1 MTSSSS
7 PTDGDSKKTRWWQ
20 SHLRIA
26 SLVMAVTLLALNLAF
41 LWRDRSL
48 SFESTWPWIFNG
60 IVFYCLIVDAMRQ
73 FEPEDRLASL
83 RKMLV
88 KNPDSPRVMLS
99 LMSVG
104 VIFGFLYLIWR
115 PHLHTVWDYS
125 DGGLMR
131 VLPVFLVM
139 AGTLMLAGL
148 LLILLNPKTIADE
161 DRLKAAKKLDEAL
174 DQITSD
180 LTQANLVVAAM
191 HIYVD
196 NKPAKM
202 DTMADE
208 LFLRKLDD
216 ELRVKESLVSVEKV
230 ILARKRDVDELT
242 REFQAE
248 QLRVRKALTSSVSG
262 VGVGFLTYELG
273 GAVKNFVLLTNQ
285 QHAVNFGFWL
295 EAVVQHDSAP
305 KGDGDNS
312 SRSWQPADAD
322 VSSLAAMRRLSPEAR
337 EAGNPETATVYS
349 QLEKHF
355 QTHYHRAELM
365 SESVLLT
372 VTLLVSLMA
381 AWVGWRKSADE

>member
-1 MTSSSS
+1 
-7 PTDGDSKKTRWWQ
+7 
-20 SHLRIA
+20 
-26 SLVMAVTLLALNLAF
+26 MAVTLLALNLAF

-60 IVFYCLIVDAMRQ
+60 IVFSFLMVDAMRQ

-99 LMSVG
+99 LMGIG
-104 VIFGFLYLIWR
+104 VVLGFLYLIWR
-115 PHLHTVWDYS
+115 PYLHTVSDYS

-131 VLPVFLVM
+131 VLPVFLVI

-148 LLILLNPKTIADE
+148 LLILLNPQTKVET
-161 DRLKAAKKLDEAL
+161 DRLAAAKELNEAL
-174 DQITSD
+174 DKITTD

-202 DTMADE
+202 DTKADE

-242 REFQAE
+242 REFRAE